1 MRRLFSKQG
10 LIVAALLGFTATA
23 AVSLLMG
30 WGLPV
35 MAVLWL
41 QWLVFLLG
49 LQIYRVLMPLHAQ
62 VIDEHER
69 TQVRV
74 LRQVQSLFQLHL
86 DISPRAPLPPLGQYA
101 ATPDLLATLVSL
113 VKRKRP
119 RVIVE
124 LGSGSSTIV
133 CGYALESTAQGRVH
147 SFDHEAQYAA
157 ETNAALDAHG
167 LSAIAAVQVAP
178 LRETR
183 CGQSIWRWYAL
194 NIEELPLIDLLIV
207 DGPPMTTG
215 LLARYPALPMLWS
228 KLAPGAIIV
237 VDDAARPDETEMV
250 RRWME
255 EFPGLRK
262 ESLAHEKGTI
272 ILHKPTE

>member
-10 LIVAALLGFTATA
+10 LIAAAVLGFAATA
-23 AVSLLMG
+23 AVSLSMG

-35 MAVLWL
+35 MAILWL

-74 LRQVQSLFQLHL
+74 LRQVQSLFQLHV
-86 DISPRAPLPPLGQYA
+86 DVTPRAPLPLLGQYA

-113 VKRKRP
+113 VKRKHP

-133 CGYALESTAQGRVH
+133 CGYALESTSQGKVI

-157 ETNAALDAHG
+157 ETNAALEVHG

-183 CGQSIWRWYAL
+183 CGASTWSWYAMNL
-194 NIEELPLIDLLIV
+194 EELPLIDLLIV

-215 LLARYPALPMLWS
+215 RLARYPALPVLWS

-250 RRWME
+250 RRWIK
-255 EFPGLRK
+255 EFPGLRM
-262 ESLAHEKGTI
+262 ESLPHEKGTV